1 MARPNLYRVTNI
13 TTGEVW
19 EDIDSQEIAE
29 RIHMSHVT
37 VRKYASL
44 YGRVKNYKI
53 DLVFKEKRAQPKPG
67 MKSLLAEWDKFVPK
81 LNQRIIKQ
89 EAI

>member
-1 MARPNLYRVTNI
+1 MSKPNLYKVTNI

-19 EDIDSQEIAE
+19 DRLNAHEIGE
-29 RIHMSHVT
+29 RLNMSHTT
-37 VRKYASL
+37 VRKYASK
-44 YGRVKNYKI
+44 YGAIRQYNIEVI
-53 DLVFKEKRAQPKPG
+53 FKEKRENPKPG
-67 MKSLLAEWDKFVPK
+67 MKALFDEWDKFVPK